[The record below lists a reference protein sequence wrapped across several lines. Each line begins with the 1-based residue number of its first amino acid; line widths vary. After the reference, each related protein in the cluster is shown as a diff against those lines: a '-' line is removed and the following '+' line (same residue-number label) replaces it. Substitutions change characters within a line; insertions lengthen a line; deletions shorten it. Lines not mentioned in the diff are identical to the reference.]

1 MDIRKLTVSLFTA
14 CTLVASLIAPLGS
27 GLNNFKS
34 DHALNVEAA
43 EVNNSLSGT
52 PVLCTLVANSSNG
65 DVVLQPNKKYYSP
78 NADYYAKFQSDG
90 HLAVYNKNDVLI
102 WKSKEMNKTGNPGRT
117 CKMQQDGNMVIYDK
131 NNTWIWQSNTNEKR
145 NASLYLSDKGE
156 LCIYSAKE
164 GAYTFSSSGNPSDLV
179 FHTLIANS
187 SNADKEIQCAKSYYS
202 QNRKYRA
209 IYQNDGNLVV
219 YDNTNNNAIWNSG
232 TATYNMRRC
241 VMQVDGNL
249 VIYSKDNKA
258 AWQSHT
264 NEKRNASLYLSD
276 EGELC
281 IYSASKGAY
290 TFLSHAI
297 AISTSNTIV
306 LDVDRKYYSPNANYY
321 AKFQS
326 DGNLV
331 VYDKSNRWVWQ
342 SGTAYTGKTCKMQVD
357 GNLVIYDAKNNP
369 VWHSHTNEMRNAVLY
384 LTDTGKLCIYSND
397 KKKCTFVSDYK
408 ISIPDSDITLQKQT
422 MSKIECSLE
431 PNSNG
436 NKFST
441 GFTKLGQ
448 NNGLMLRRV
457 TVSTTVTFS
466 KNISESE
473 IRKQLRFY
481 VRYRFQDPVMQDVK
495 EGGERWMREE
505 SDYFAIDKMADNKYT
520 LTAKNIPC
528 LGNEV
533 DFGLVNNSNISI
545 SKTTNFDFGYTD
557 KDFQKYDV
565 LCRNGENIH
574 ITMQY
579 NCTQENIETWL
590 KTLSRYVNSLS
601 NITGVKRNNIY
612 IFEFADQLCICPCDD
627 GYVIPANNPIHAVL
641 VPSASWGPTYSD
653 VQQSIQDSPDSIHLL
668 YLHELGHCYATKKF
682 NNTFNCNIDDGNTN
696 ARGITAM
703 QNCTELNQTVLYA
716 NGNLGTY
723 NVAFRNLADSKY
735 GETVN
740 FKILNMFANY
750 IQEYGDKNGWA
761 ILEKY
766 FEGGDQFFNANL
778 YASNFERAVKEELKK
793 SDDVNKNNCNN
804 LCEESIKFIN
814 ALQFLQQNAPNQ
826 MSVSTFVQDII
837 NKDSQKHE
845 YKDTLTEYMERI
857 EKGYRGIKDHYL
869 FFTKCVG

>member
-14 CTLVASLIAPLGS
+14 CTLVASLISPLGS

-34 DHALNVEAA
+34 DHALTVEAA
-43 EVNNSLSGT
+43 DVNNSLSGT

-65 DVVLQPNKKYYSP
+65 DVILQPNKKYYSP
-78 NADYYAKFQSDG
+78 NADYYAKFQSGG

-202 QNRKYRA
+202 QNRKYRV

-249 VIYSKDNKA
+249 VIYSNDNKA
-258 AWQSHT
+258 AWHTHT

-281 IYSASKGAY
+281 IYSASKGTY

-306 LDVDRKYYSPNANYY
+306 LDVDQKYYSPNANYY

-331 VYDKSNRWVWQ
+331 V
-342 SGTAYTGKTCKMQVD
+342 
-357 GNLVIYDAKNNP
+357 YDAKNNP

-422 MSKIECSLE
+422 INVFHRTVT
-431 PNSNG
+431 PTANG
-436 NKFST
+436 NKYST

-448 NNGLMLRRV
+448 DDGLMLRRV
-457 TVSTTVTFS
+457 TVSTIVTFS

-473 IRKQLRFY
+473 IRKKLRFY
-481 VRYRFQDPVMQDVK
+481 VRYRFQDPVTQDV
-495 EGGERWMREE
+495 
-505 SDYFAIDKMADNKYT
+505 
-520 LTAKNIPC
+520 
-528 LGNEV
+528 
-533 DFGLVNNSNISI
+533 
-545 SKTTNFDFGYTD
+545 
-557 KDFQKYDV
+557 
-565 LCRNGENIH
+565 
-574 ITMQY
+574 
-579 NCTQENIETWL
+579 
-590 KTLSRYVNSLS
+590 
-601 NITGVKRNNIY
+601 
-612 IFEFADQLCICPCDD
+612 
-627 GYVIPANNPIHAVL
+627 
-641 VPSASWGPTYSD
+641 
-653 VQQSIQDSPDSIHLL
+653 
-668 YLHELGHCYATKKF
+668 
-682 NNTFNCNIDDGNTN
+682 
-696 ARGITAM
+696 
-703 QNCTELNQTVLYA
+703 
-716 NGNLGTY
+716 
-723 NVAFRNLADSKY
+723 
-735 GETVN
+735 
-740 FKILNMFANY
+740 
-750 IQEYGDKNGWA
+750 
-761 ILEKY
+761 
-766 FEGGDQFFNANL
+766 
-778 YASNFERAVKEELKK
+778 
-793 SDDVNKNNCNN
+793 
-804 LCEESIKFIN
+804 
-814 ALQFLQQNAPNQ
+814 
-826 MSVSTFVQDII
+826 
-837 NKDSQKHE
+837 
-845 YKDTLTEYMERI
+845 
-857 EKGYRGIKDHYL
+857 
-869 FFTKCVG
+869 